1 MSMERIAI
9 VGVGQTKHEAR
20 KIQDSFADM
29 VYEAVKMAL
38 EDAGMGVDQVDNVI
52 TTSND
57 FWDGRTISSM
67 ATGDV
72 SGARGKN
79 VSCVEGD
86 GTFGAF
92 YGMTRILSGSYG
104 TTLVTAYSKGSE
116 SESPMITNA
125 AFDPIYMRCLGLD
138 MVTACALQARRYM
151 KRYGI
156 TEEEMAVISVKN
168 HLNALSNPN
177 AHLGL
182 KITVD
187 DVMKSRKVSDPLK
200 LLDCSPVSDGAAC
213 IILANEE
220 RARKITDKPV
230 WVKGV
235 SFCADAYL
243 LGDRDLAECKA
254 LEKAARKAYGMAGI
268 RDPRR
273 EIDVAEV
280 YDAFTYQ
287 ESMWTEG
294 LGFCGPGEGGK
305 LAVSGA
311 TAKGGDIPVNPS
323 GGLLGA
329 HPVIAGGLIRMVET
343 VRQIRGE
350 AGAMQVKDNVKIALA
365 HGVNGVCGQ
374 SHCVWLL
381 GRNPN

>member
-1 MSMERIAI
+1 MERIAI
-9 VGVGQTKHEAR
+9 VGVGQTRHEAR

-329 HPVIAGGLIRMVET
+329 HPVIAGGLIRMVEA

-350 AGAMQVKDNVKIALA
+350 AGAMQVKDQVKIALA

>member
-1 MSMERIAI
+1 MERIAI

-329 HPVIAGGLIRMVET
+329 HPVIAGGLIRMVEA

>member
-1 MSMERIAI
+1 MERIAI

-156 TEEEMAVISVKN
+156 TEEQMAVISVKN

-350 AGAMQVKDNVKIALA
+350 AGAMQVKDQVKIALA

>member
-1 MSMERIAI
+1 MERIAI

-20 KIQDSFADM
+20 KIQDTFADM

-57 FWDGRTISSM
+57 FWDGRTISCM

-138 MVTACALQARRYM
+138 LVTACALQARRYM

-182 KITVD
+182 EITVD

-329 HPVIAGGLIRMVET
+329 HPVIAGGLIRMVEA

>member
-1 MSMERIAI
+1 MERIAI

-38 EDAGMGVDQVDNVI
+38 EDAGMGVNQVDNVI

-138 MVTACALQARRYM
+138 LVTACALQARRYM

-156 TEEEMAVISVKN
+156 TEEQMAVISVKN

-220 RARKITDKPV
+220 RSRKITDRPV

-329 HPVIAGGLIRMVET
+329 HPVIAGGLIRMVEA

>member
-1 MSMERIAI
+1 MERIAI

-38 EDAGMGVDQVDNVI
+38 EDAGMGVNQVDNVI

-138 MVTACALQARRYM
+138 LVTACALQARRYM

-156 TEEEMAVISVKN
+156 TEEQMAVISVKN

-213 IILANEE
+213 IILAN
-220 RARKITDKPV
+220 
-230 WVKGV
+230 
-235 SFCADAYL
+235 
-243 LGDRDLAECKA
+243 
-254 LEKAARKAYGMAGI
+254 
-268 RDPRR
+268 
-273 EIDVAEV
+273 
-280 YDAFTYQ
+280 
-287 ESMWTEG
+287 
-294 LGFCGPGEGGK
+294 
-305 LAVSGA
+305 
-311 TAKGGDIPVNPS
+311 
-323 GGLLGA
+323 
-329 HPVIAGGLIRMVET
+329 
-343 VRQIRGE
+343 
-350 AGAMQVKDNVKIALA
+350 
-365 HGVNGVCGQ
+365 
-374 SHCVWLL
+374 
-381 GRNPN
+381 

>member
-1 MSMERIAI
+1 MERIAI

-20 KIQDSFADM
+20 KIQDTFADM

-57 FWDGRTISSM
+57 FWDGRTISCM

-138 MVTACALQARRYM
+138 LVTACALQARRYM

-329 HPVIAGGLIRMVET
+329 HPVIAGGLIRMVEA

>member
-1 MSMERIAI
+1 MERIAI

-20 KIQDSFADM
+20 KIHDSFADM

-138 MVTACALQARRYM
+138 LVTACALQARRYM

-329 HPVIAGGLIRMVET
+329 HPVIAGGLIRMVEA

-350 AGAMQVKDNVKIALA
+350 AGAMQVKGNVKIALA

>member
-1 MSMERIAI
+1 MERIAI

-138 MVTACALQARRYM
+138 LVTACALQARRYM

-329 HPVIAGGLIRMVET
+329 HPVIAGGLIRMVEA

>member
-1 MSMERIAI
+1 MERIAI

-38 EDAGMGVDQVDNVI
+38 EDAGMGVNQVDNVI

-138 MVTACALQARRYM
+138 LVTACALQARRYM

-156 TEEEMAVISVKN
+156 TEEQMAMISVKN

-329 HPVIAGGLIRMVET
+329 HPVIAGGLIRMVEA
-343 VRQIRGE
+343 VRQIRGQ

>member
-1 MSMERIAI
+1 
-9 VGVGQTKHEAR
+9 
-20 KIQDSFADM
+20 
-29 VYEAVKMAL
+29 
-38 EDAGMGVDQVDNVI
+38 
-52 TTSND
+52 
-57 FWDGRTISSM
+57 
-67 ATGDV
+67 
-72 SGARGKN
+72 
-79 VSCVEGD
+79 
-86 GTFGAF
+86 
-92 YGMTRILSGSYG
+92 MTRILSGSYG

-138 MVTACALQARRYM
+138 LVTACALQARRYM

-156 TEEEMAVISVKN
+156 TEEQMAVISVKN

-187 DVMKSRKVSDPLK
+187 EVMKSRKVSDPLK

-254 LEKAARKAYGMAGI
+254 LEKAARKAYSMAGI
-268 RDPRR
+268 RNPRQ

-329 HPVIAGGLIRMVET
+329 HPVIAGGLIRMVEA
-343 VRQIRGE
+343 VRQIRGH

>member
-1 MSMERIAI
+1 
-9 VGVGQTKHEAR
+9 
-20 KIQDSFADM
+20 
-29 VYEAVKMAL
+29 
-38 EDAGMGVDQVDNVI
+38 
-52 TTSND
+52 
-57 FWDGRTISSM
+57 
-67 ATGDV
+67 
-72 SGARGKN
+72 
-79 VSCVEGD
+79 
-86 GTFGAF
+86 
-92 YGMTRILSGSYG
+92 
-104 TTLVTAYSKGSE
+104 
-116 SESPMITNA
+116 
-125 AFDPIYMRCLGLD
+125 
-138 MVTACALQARRYM
+138 
-151 KRYGI
+151 
-156 TEEEMAVISVKN
+156 
-168 HLNALSNPN
+168 
-177 AHLGL
+177 
-182 KITVD
+182 
-187 DVMKSRKVSDPLK
+187 
-200 LLDCSPVSDGAAC
+200 
-213 IILANEE
+213 
-220 RARKITDKPV
+220 
-230 WVKGV
+230 
-235 SFCADAYL
+235 
-243 LGDRDLAECKA
+243 

-329 HPVIAGGLIRMVET
+329 HPVIAGGLIRMVEA

-350 AGAMQVKDNVKIALA
+350 AGAMQVKGNVKIALA

>member
-1 MSMERIAI
+1 
-9 VGVGQTKHEAR
+9 
-20 KIQDSFADM
+20 
-29 VYEAVKMAL
+29 
-38 EDAGMGVDQVDNVI
+38 
-52 TTSND
+52 
-57 FWDGRTISSM
+57 
-67 ATGDV
+67 
-72 SGARGKN
+72 
-79 VSCVEGD
+79 
-86 GTFGAF
+86 
-92 YGMTRILSGSYG
+92 
-104 TTLVTAYSKGSE
+104 VTAYSKGSE

-235 SFCADAYL
+235 SFCAGAYL

-254 LEKAARKAYGMAGI
+254 LEKAARKAYTMAGI

-305 LAVSGA
+305 LAVSGT

>member
-1 MSMERIAI
+1 MERIAI

-20 KIQDSFADM
+20 KIQDTFADM

-156 TEEEMAVISVKN
+156 TEEQMAVISVKN

>member
-1 MSMERIAI
+1 MERIAI
-9 VGVGQTKHEAR
+9 VGIGQTKHEAR

-116 SESPMITNA
+116 SESAMITNA

-138 MVTACALQARRYM
+138 LVTACALQARRYM
-151 KRYGI
+151 NRYGI

-329 HPVIAGGLIRMVET
+329 HPVIAGGLVRVVEA

-350 AGAMQVKDNVKIALA
+350 AGAMQVKDKVKIALA

>member
-1 MSMERIAI
+1 MERIAI

-138 MVTACALQARRYM
+138 LVTACALQARRYM

-329 HPVIAGGLIRMVET
+329 HPVIAGGLIRMVEA

-350 AGAMQVKDNVKIALA
+350 AGAMQVKDKVKIALA

>member
-1 MSMERIAI
+1 MERIAI

-329 HPVIAGGLIRMVET
+329 HPVIAGGLIRMVEA

-350 AGAMQVKDNVKIALA
+350 AGAMQVKDKVKIALA

>member
-1 MSMERIAI
+1 MERIAI

-20 KIQDSFADM
+20 KIQDTFADM

-57 FWDGRTISSM
+57 FWDGRTISCM

-138 MVTACALQARRYM
+138 LVTACALQARRYM

-329 HPVIAGGLIRMVET
+329 HPVIAGGLIRMVEA

-350 AGAMQVKDNVKIALA
+350 AGAMQVKDNAKIALA

>member
-1 MSMERIAI
+1 MERIAI

-20 KIQDSFADM
+20 KIQDTFADM

-329 HPVIAGGLIRMVET
+329 HPVIAGGLIRMVEA

>member
-1 MSMERIAI
+1 MERIAI

>member
-1 MSMERIAI
+1 MERVAI
-9 VGVGQTKHEAR
+9 VGVGQTRHETR
-20 KIQDSFADM
+20 KVYDGFPDM
-29 VYEAVKMAL
+29 VYQSVTMAL
-38 EDAGMGVDQVDNVI
+38 EDAGMTIDQVDNVI

-67 ATGDV
+67 ATGDA
-72 SGARGKN
+72 SGAPGKN

-116 SESPMITNA
+116 SESYMITNA

-138 MVTACALQARRYM
+138 MVTACALQARKYM

-156 TEEEMAVISVKN
+156 TEEQMAAISVKN
-168 HLNALSNPN
+168 HGNALDNPN
-177 AHLGL
+177 AHLGM

-187 DVMKSRKVSDPLK
+187 DVMKSRKIAEPLK

-220 RARKITDKPV
+220 RAMKITDKPV
-230 WVKGV
+230 WVNGV
-235 SFCADAYL
+235 SYCADAYL
-243 LGDRDLAECKA
+243 LGDRDLAESKA
-254 LEKAARKAYGMAGI
+254 LEKAAQKAYGMAGI
-268 RDPRR
+268 SDPRKQ
-273 EIDVAEV
+273 IDVAEL

-287 ESMWTEG
+287 ESMWIEG
-294 LGFCGPGEGGK
+294 LGLCGPGEGGE
-305 LAVSGA
+305 LAASGA
-311 TAKGGDIPVNPS
+311 TAREGELPVNPS
-323 GGLLGA
+323 GGLMGA
-329 HPVIAGGLIRMVET
+329 HPAIAGGMIRMVEA
-343 VRQIRGE
+343 VRQVRGE
-350 AGAMQVKDNVKIALA
+350 AGDMQVSKDVDIALA

-374 SHCVWLL
+374 SHCVWIL
-381 GRNPN
+381 GRNAN

>member
-1 MSMERIAI
+1 MERIAI

-329 HPVIAGGLIRMVET
+329 HPVIAGGLIRMVEA

-350 AGAMQVKDNVKIALA
+350 AGAMQVKDQVKIALA